1 MVGGARVRP
10 KGSPR
15 AGLFAWLAAVVVA
28 TLVHEPAWLAAG
40 CAVVVL
46 FSGGG
51 RVALLLRSLRAVL
64 PILLLISIGYL
75 LMSWLTGAPAWGFL
89 LLLNL
94 RVFLLALLTSWMLR
108 DVRIELALQ
117 GWPRAQRWLSILRVQ
132 VATFRRL
139 AGEYRD
145 AVKSRSTIAP
155 TLRQRY
161 RAGGALGLAV
171 LDKAVYNAEAVTQ
184 GMRSRG
190 ALDD

>member
-1 MVGGARVRP
+1 MAGGARV
-10 KGSPR
+10 SPGANPR
-15 AGLFAWLAAVVVA
+15 VGLFAWLAAVVAA

-40 CAVVVL
+40 CAAVVL
-46 FSGGG
+46 LSGAG
-51 RVALLLRSLRAVL
+51 RLDLVLRALRVVL
-64 PILLLISIGYL
+64 PVLLLISTGYL
-75 LMSWLTGAPAWGFL
+75 VMSWLTGTPAWSFL

-117 GWPRAQRWLSILRVQ
+117 GWPRARRWLSIVQVQ

-145 AVKSRSTIAP
+145 AVKSRSTVAP

-161 RAGGALGLAV
+161 RASGALGLAV

>member
-1 MVGGARVRP
+1 MAGGAGVKP
-10 KGSPR
+10 GGSPR
-15 AGLFAWLAAVVVA
+15 AGLLAWLAAVIAA

-40 CAVVVL
+40 CAAAVL
-46 FSGGG
+46 FSGKG
-51 RVALLLRSLRAVL
+51 RMALLLRALRVVL
-64 PILLLISIGYL
+64 PILLLISAGYL
-75 LMSWLTGAPAWGFL
+75 VMSWLTGTPAWGFL

-108 DVRIELALQ
+108 DVRLESALQ
-117 GWPRAQRWLSILRVQ
+117 GWPRAQRWLSIVQVQ

-145 AVKSRSTIAP
+145 AVKSRSTVAP

-161 RAGGALGLAV
+161 RASGALGLAV
-171 LDKAVYNAEAVTQ
+171 LDKAVYNADAVTQ